1 MKTLFNLGAEEF
13 LPQRLDYESLR
24 RAASVC
30 EGCDLYKSAT
40 QTVFGEGPTK
50 ATVMFVGEV
59 PGDEEDK
66 SGHPFV
72 GPAGRLL
79 DRALDE
85 AGIQRE
91 LVYMTNAVKHF
102 KWKPSGKRRLHEK
115 PNASAITACKPWLES
130 EIALLKPRIVV
141 CLGATAAQTLFG
153 RDFRVT
159 RMRGSWMEFQNDI
172 RAIATVHPSSILR
185 TPEPDRE
192 AAYSH
197 FEADLELV
205 AVEIKRSG
213 LHDRGSAATGSPT

>member
-1 MKTLFNLGAEEF
+1 MKTLFNPGAEEF
-13 LPQRLDYESLR
+13 LPDKLDYGSLK
-24 RAASVC
+24 RAAAGC
-30 EGCDLYKSAT
+30 EGCDLYKNAT
-40 QTVFGEGPTK
+40 QTVFGEGPSQ
-50 ATVMFVGEV
+50 ASVMFVGEV

-66 SGHPFV
+66 VGHPFV

-79 DRALDE
+79 DRALEE

-102 KWKPSGKRRLHEK
+102 KWKPSGKRRLHDK
-115 PNASAITACKPWLES
+115 PNTSEIAACKPWLES
-130 EIALLKPRIVV
+130 EIALLKPRILV

-185 TPEPDRE
+185 TPDPDRE
-192 AAYSH
+192 VAYRQFVS
-197 FEADLELV
+197 DLAMVGTEM
-205 AVEIKRSG
+205 ERNG
-213 LHDRGSAATGSPT
+213 LHDRGAAATGSPT